1 MNTLRFTWGIV
12 IVIAVIVLAMIG
24 ERVSPTNS
32 SPTAGK
38 SDRSC
43 KVDAPEPLRAA
54 ANRWCSNGLVAR
66 VAVTADD
73 KAVVTVVNFS
83 PNGAQTFQ
91 LQGAGILSTFRTL
104 TEELAAAS
112 PGRDVSVAVH
122 DFADHRLAACAR
134 RTADASATCSVD

>member
-1 MNTLRFTWGIV
+1 MNSRRFTWGIV

-24 ERVSPTNS
+24 ERVSPANS

-43 KVDAPEPLRAA
+43 KVDAPEQLRAA
-54 ANRWCSNGLVAR
+54 ANHWCSNGLVAR
-66 VAVTADD
+66 VAVTVDE
-73 KAVVTVVNFS
+73 KTVIAIVHFS

-91 LQGAGILSTFRTL
+91 LQGASIVSTFRTL
-104 TEELAAAS
+104 TEEMAAAS

-122 DFADHRLAACAR
+122 DFGDHRLAACAR
-134 RTADASATCSVD
+134 RTADASATCSVE